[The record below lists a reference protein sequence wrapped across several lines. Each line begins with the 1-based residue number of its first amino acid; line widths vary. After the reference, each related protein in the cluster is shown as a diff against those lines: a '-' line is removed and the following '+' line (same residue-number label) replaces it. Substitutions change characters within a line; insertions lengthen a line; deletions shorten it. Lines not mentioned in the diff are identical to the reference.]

1 MMLNRSR
8 NALRSALGS
17 RGVMCGLTVF
27 LVLQSGC
34 EEMGLKS
41 PSGAVPGTTETPVNV
56 APEVPSV
63 PPVVTPAPLPTA
75 EMQSPEQFV
84 AELVTRTGL
93 NVSDADL
100 IKLAEIGPAN
110 AAVTELNLKASPVT
124 QLGLSQLAKLPALR
138 KVSLAA
144 CPLVG
149 NAWSGISSATQLE
162 ELDAEGSGL
171 DDSAMPA
178 LASLVNL
185 KTLNLGHTPVSDNG
199 LQHLAGMTK
208 LESFNCNYGQ
218 ITGSGFEVF
227 TRKFANAPLRH
238 INVGNTTFGSHG
250 FDHLGEFKSLETFIA
265 GFAGITDD
273 KLTVLKGFKDLK
285 VLVLGGNAVSDQG
298 LKFLPSL
305 DHLETLDIGDT
316 TQVSDYTL
324 ERIKKQ
330 KALRVVRVDNTSCT
344 LAGVQALNNLL
355 PECTIRFQGAEF

>member
-1 MMLNRSR
+1 MMLNRSC
-8 NALRSALGS
+8 NALRSGLGS

-110 AAVTELNLKASPVT
+110 AAVTELNLNASPVT

-162 ELDAEGSGL
+162 ELDAEG
-171 DDSAMPA
+171 
-178 LASLVNL
+178 
-185 KTLNLGHTPVSDNG
+185 
-199 LQHLAGMTK
+199 
-208 LESFNCNYGQ
+208 
-218 ITGSGFEVF
+218 
-227 TRKFANAPLRH
+227 
-238 INVGNTTFGSHG
+238 
-250 FDHLGEFKSLETFIA
+250 
-265 GFAGITDD
+265 
-273 KLTVLKGFKDLK
+273 
-285 VLVLGGNAVSDQG
+285 
-298 LKFLPSL
+298 
-305 DHLETLDIGDT
+305 
-316 TQVSDYTL
+316 
-324 ERIKKQ
+324 
-330 KALRVVRVDNTSCT
+330 
-344 LAGVQALNNLL
+344 
-355 PECTIRFQGAEF
+355 